1 MQFLTQK
8 RDCTGVKSAGRG
20 AELILGGIVVRDTG
34 RQKSS
39 EEIDRIYV
47 EAGARILKCRTDKK
61 LSRNSLAKAAGISS
75 KFLYEIESGHTGF
88 TVGVL
93 ERLANAL
100 RVDSDYILH
109 GRLAR
114 QNCDE
119 DLIKAI
125 SAFDEEKLQK
135 LVPVLNILAEFK

>member
-1 MQFLTQK
+1 M
-8 RDCTGVKSAGRG
+8 
-20 AELILGGIVVRDTG
+20 RDTE
-34 RQKSS
+34 RQKTG

-135 LVPVLNILAEFK
+135 LDLEPVIYDLLCVYIDCTDGLPPWLPDQPALCPAIPGRF